1 MIGERGTMA
10 RDFGEFRL
18 GSWVLT
24 LDLLGTAVQM
34 SEVDWF
40 TSLNALLHTVDVS
53 VHEALASGSDDVHLI
68 QYGDSFTF
76 CHDKAEKL
84 ICLGT
89 EVQVK
94 LFRQNILA
102 QLGLSAGGAYYLNDT
117 TMHRI
122 VEGLSNIKLHCLVG
136 PGVARSHMVLRGIRG
151 PRFII
156 DEEIG
161 HVPASGPC
169 WEKLLLDPKLHGPL
183 HCSELRW
190 WKNFPGTLEMTEGR
204 IKALQSKIE
213 SEKAGIKEFAYI
225 ESLVRREID
234 SLTKRLEHYECFHQ
248 VLEKDSEL

>member
-34 SEVDWF
+34 SEDDWF

-53 VHEALASGSDDVHLI
+53 VHEALASGSGDVHLI

-76 CHDKAEKL
+76 CHDKVEKL
-84 ICLGT
+84 VCVGT

-102 QLGLSAGGAYYLNDT
+102 QIGLSGGGAYYLDDT
-117 TMHRI
+117 TIHRI
-122 VEGLSNIKLHCLVG
+122 VKGLSHVKLHCLVG
-136 PGVARSHMVLRGIRG
+136 KGVARSHMVLRGIKG

-169 WEKLLLDPKLHGPL
+169 WEKLLLGPNLHGAL

-190 WKNFPGTLEMTEGR
+190 WKNFPGILEMTEGR
-204 IKALQSKIE
+204 IKALQSKIKY
-213 SEKAGIKEFAYI
+213 EKAGIKEFAHI
-225 ESLVRREID
+225 EPLVRREID
-234 SLTKRLEHYECFHQ
+234 SLTKRLKHYECFHQ
-248 VLEKDSEL
+248 VLVKDSEP